1 MFGAN
6 RQVRASQALWLLL
19 PACAA
24 TVDIAVQLE
33 WAYAD
38 TNDSRKLFWATV
50 ALCAL
55 PVVVLARRRWP
66 IATFLTT
73 LPGMYLDSCIPSMIA
88 LYTVALMATRRRV
101 VTVCTVVFLLWSGYT
116 LNPEE
121 ATWDNPTDYFILMDA
136 VAQAILPVTLGL
148 LVSSRAELT
157 ARVADL
163 AAARSRE
170 DALSAERLLVAER
183 TRLARE
189 MHDVVAHQ
197 VSLISVEAAA
207 LQMTTSDP
215 AVRDSA
221 CAVRTMAA
229 RTLDELRQVVG
240 VLRDGGNRADTGAP
254 QPRLAGLPQLIRE
267 CQLEVEARIDP
278 RLLQPATGSPSR
290 WPTLVQHAVYRTVQ
304 EALTNIRKHAPGAV
318 VSVRLHESDG
328 HLCLRIHNGPPGLT
342 DPHPDPDLPSGGYGL
357 IGLAERAHLV
367 GGTFEARPTDDGGHL
382 VTASFPTRHAAEA
395 TSP

>member
-1 MFGAN
+1 M
-6 RQVRASQALWLLL
+6 RAPRALWLLL

-88 LYTVALMATRRRV
+88 LYTVALMTTRRQA

-136 VAQAILPVTLGL
+136 FAQAILPVALGL

-240 VLRDGGNRADTGAP
+240 SCGTT
-254 QPRLAGLPQLIRE
+254 
-267 CQLEVEARIDP
+267 
-278 RLLQPATGSPSR
+278 ATALTPVRPSPGSPTFRSSSASASSR
-290 WPTLVQHAVYRTVQ
+290 SRRGSTR
-304 EALTNIRKHAPGAV
+304 
-318 VSVRLHESDG
+318 
-328 HLCLRIHNGPPGLT
+328 
-342 DPHPDPDLPSGGYGL
+342 
-357 IGLAERAHLV
+357 
-367 GGTFEARPTDDGGHL
+367 
-382 VTASFPTRHAAEA
+382 ASFSLPPAPRAGGRPWSSTRCTAR
-395 TSP
+395 SRKL